1 MAESLQQMGICSILV
16 LKLIFPTVTEAQVR
30 AIIAFASITDPRM
43 KINPLLPYTIRTPA

>member
-30 AIIAFASITDPRM
+30 AIIAFAAAFAEEDLHMPA
-43 KINPLLPYTIRTPA
+43 LPIRA